1 MTSNPSS
8 ASASINVLV
17 AGATGFV
24 GRPLVERLVA
34 LGHDVRALTR
44 NPDRYDGPGVAVGG
58 DVGDPDSLERAT
70 DGVEV
75 AYYLVHSLGADDF
88 EQRDARAAEAF
99 GRAAGAAGVRQI
111 IYLGGLGADD
121 PAQLSPHLRSR
132 REVEGRLAA
141 GGVPVT
147 TLRAAIVIGDGG
159 VSWEITRQLAK
170 NLPAMV
176 TPKWVHTRTQPIA
189 LEDAVRYLVG
199 VLARPEAHGRVFEI
213 GGPDVLSYADM
224 LRRAARRLHQRPV
237 PILAVPL
244 LTPRLSSMWIAL
256 VTDVDTTTAR
266 NLIDSMSTEV
276 VVHER
281 AIESLVPGRS
291 LSYDEAVDAALAQR
305 AERQARRS

>member
-1 MTSNPSS
+1 MTSPP
-8 ASASINVLV
+8 APLKVLV

-44 NPDRYDGPGVAVGG
+44 RPDRYDGPGVAVGG
-58 DVGDPDSLERAT
+58 DVGDPESLERALE
-70 DGVEV
+70 GLEI
-75 AYYLVHSLGADDF
+75 AYYLVHSLGSDDF

-111 IYLGGLGADD
+111 IYLGGLGDEEADE
-121 PAQLSPHLRSR
+121 LSPHLRSR

-170 NLPAMV
+170 NLPAMI

-199 VLARPEAHGRVFEI
+199 VLDRPEARGRVFEI
-213 GGPDVLSYADM
+213 GGPDVLSYGDM
-224 LRRAARRLHQRPV
+224 LRRAAQRMRGRAV

-244 LTPRLSSMWIAL
+244 LTPRLSSLWIAL

-276 VVHER
+276 VVRDR
-281 AIESLVPGRS
+281 AIEELVPGRS
-291 LSYDEAVDAALAQR
+291 LGYDEAVDAALADS
-305 AERQARRS
+305 AERRAARRS